1 MGWVDL
7 FATFYPPN
15 TFHWCPLM
23 GGMFDPKMPKL
34 TKRHFPTSSFFG
46 NTYCRFLVTRQE
58 IAVLWSLNCSRHKYI
73 LHLHKIRNWFA
84 TEMQNRCRVQIF
96 PQINIFLLKKEHLS
110 ATNQSSSCNYSFWLQ
125 IFFLSKSASV
135 FFIFQEVHLSLTNW
149 TFGCTHQPV
158 LSKIGKI
165 AMSKSWKQIHFS
177 FLDKYMCSLT
187 NIYIFL
193 QRHIF
198 SQNKYMFFSGQ
209 YITLDICQEE

>member
-23 GGMFDPKMPKL
+23 GGMFDPEMPKL
-34 TKRHFPTSSFFG
+34 TKRPFPTCPFFG

-58 IAVLWSLNCSRHKYI
+58 IALLWSLNCNRHKYI

-84 TEMQNRCRVQIF
+84 TEMQNRCRVQLLA
-96 PQINIFLLKKEHLS
+96 QINIFLLKKEHLS
-110 ATNQSSSCNYSFWLQ
+110 ATNQSSSCNYSFDCK
-125 IFFLSKSASV
+125 FF
-135 FFIFQEVHLSLTNW
+135 FFQKVHLSFLFFKKYISLWPIELLVAHINQSFQRSERLQWAKVESKYIFLFWTNI
-149 TFGCTHQPV
+149 C
-158 LSKIGKI
+158 
-165 AMSKSWKQIHFS
+165 
-177 FLDKYMCSLT
+177 FLWQ
-187 NIYIFL
+187 IYIFL